1 MGSPDPLN
9 LNRER
14 RAAAKSKMGGKREGA
29 GRPTGTTKKRSR
41 EIADGILSGN
51 RKVANRVYE
60 KLPDEAT
67 PLDVMIMAMREAYE
81 VGGSLMAF
89 PYAEKAAPYLHA
101 RISSVTLPSPT
112 SSALVLRVWGGVGG
126 GGVFFLAKRTPTPN
140 PSPRPPHAARGV
152 GPRPGEGNT
161 ESWGAPLPATAER

>member
-9 LNRER
+9 LNQER
-14 RAAAKSKMGGKREGA
+14 RAAAKTGRGGKREGA
-29 GRPTGTTKKRSR
+29 GRPVGTTKKRSR

-60 KLPDEAT
+60 KLPDDAT

-101 RISSVTLPSPT
+101 RITSITLQNPTVVQNADGTVTPTGVDQRKGFLVEFIDALPS
-112 SSALVLRVWGGVGG
+112 
-126 GGVFFLAKRTPTPN
+126 
-140 PSPRPPHAARGV
+140 AATGSD
-152 GPRPGEGNT
+152 PGDVIEG
-161 ESWGAPLPATAER
+161 

>member
-9 LNRER
+9 LNQER

-51 RKVANRVYE
+51 RTVANRVYE
-60 KLPDEAT
+60 KLPDDAT

-101 RISSVTLPSPT
+101 RISSITLQNPT
-112 SSALVLRVWGGVGG
+112 VVQNPDGST
-126 GGVFFLAKRTPTPN
+126 TPTGTDQ
-140 PSPRPPHAARGV
+140 RRGFLV
-152 GPRPGEGNT
+152 EFVD
-161 ESWGAPLPATAER
+161 ALPAAPGDVIEG